1 LGLYKELPKDFSVAE
16 FEPAGKRKM
25 WTYATVGMSESL
37 EEKGVELHLFS
48 PNQQVE
54 LHVELLTII
63 THYHLTGSH
72 LNLHHT
78 VDFGRPWLPDSDCR
92 YGLIS
97 LPYLDGP
104 KLEKFQFEKNEVHC
118 YWLVPITKKEL
129 DFAKEKGVEA
139 LEGAFEASKFNY
151 LDSSRPSVI

>member
-1 LGLYKELPKDFSVAE
+1 
-16 FEPAGKRKM
+16 M
-25 WTYATVGMSESL
+25 WTYATIGMSETL
-37 EEKGVELHLFS
+37 QQNGIELHLFS
-48 PNQQVE
+48 PSQQVE
-54 LHVELLTII
+54 LHVELLTVI
-63 THYHLTGSH
+63 THYHLTGSQ

-92 YGLIS
+92 HGFIL

-104 KLEKFQFEKNEVHC
+104 KLENFQFEKKDVRC

-129 DFAKEKGVEA
+129 GFAKEKGIEA
-139 LEGAFEASKFNY
+139 LERAFEDSKFNY